1 MDLRWKIIKI
11 IKKVNKSKSVKFN
24 LLHSSVLNLIIGKC
38 YLELKFSLRITTVE
52 VVEIF
57 DKATF

>member
-1 MDLRWKIIKI
+1 M
-11 IKKVNKSKSVKFN
+11 KFN

-38 YLELKFSLRITTVE
+38 YLELKFSLGITTVE